1 LSKYLQRGK
10 LEIKEIG
17 SRIEPLFDEW
27 LISNTDNV
35 SLKLQHPVPEEVVFE
50 FDEEW
55 EGNTCGYVTVFKD
68 KDVFKMY
75 YRASTYDFRAGKES
89 HPAFVCYAES
99 SDGIKWTRPKLNI
112 IEFNGSKKNNI
123 IWTGTGSHNFA
134 PFIDTN
140 PAVKE
145 NEKYKAV
152 GAYDETGQNGLFGFA
167 SKDGINW
174 ELMKNTPIIQESKY
188 VKFDSQNLVFYDNL
202 KNLYI
207 AYHRG
212 WIEGDYNGF
221 RVIMRSESGDF
232 ENWSES
238 QFLEYEGDIRQE
250 HLYTNAIAPYFRAPH
265 IYIGFP
271 KRFVPERHEV
281 EHEYN
286 GVSDGVLMTSRDGK
300 KWKRWQEAF
309 IRPGIQPE
317 RWINRNNMTAWGLLV
332 TKSKL
337 NPGIDEISLYSS
349 EAYYT
354 DKNRLRRFT
363 IRLDGFVSIN
373 ATGKQGQ
380 FITHPIIFDGNN
392 LVLNYSTSAA
402 GLIKVEIQDLEGKPV
417 DNYSINDCH
426 EIYGDAIEE
435 EVSWK
440 DGYDLSKLRG
450 KPVRLRFVMNDADLY
465 SIRFKN

>member
-1 LSKYLQRGK
+1 M
-10 LEIKEIG
+10 EIKEIG
-17 SRIEPLFDEW
+17 SRIEPFFDQW
-27 LISNTDNV
+27 LISTMDNL
-35 SLKLQHPVPEEVVFE
+35 SLQLHHPIPEEVVFE
-50 FDEEW
+50 FNKEW
-55 EGNTCGYVTVFKD
+55 EGNTSGYVTIFKD

-75 YRASTYDFRAGKES
+75 YRASNYDFKAGKES
-89 HPAFVCYAES
+89 HPVFVCCAES
-99 SDGIKWTRPKLNI
+99 LDGIKWTRPKLNI
-112 IEFNGSKKNNI
+112 IEFNDSRKNNI
-123 IWTGTGSHNFA
+123 IWQGIGSHNFT

-140 PAVKE
+140 PSVKK

-152 GAYDETGQNGLFGFA
+152 GSYDGTGLKGLFGFV
-167 SKDGINW
+167 SEDGITW
-174 ELMKNTPIIQESKY
+174 KLMKDTPILQEGKY
-188 VKFDSQNLVFYDNL
+188 VIFDSQNIVFYDNL
-202 KNLYI
+202 KNSYI

-212 WIEGDYNGF
+212 WTGGDYKGY
-221 RVIMRSESGDF
+221 RAIMRSESKDF

-238 QFLEYEGDIRQE
+238 EFLEYQDNVEQE
-250 HLYTNAIAPYFRAPH
+250 HLYTNAITPYFRAPH

-271 KRFVPERHEV
+271 KRFVPERQKVQHQ
-281 EHEYN
+281 YP
-286 GVSDGVLMTSRDGK
+286 GVSDGIFMTSRDGK
-300 KWKRWQEAF
+300 KWKRWTEAF

-373 ATGKQGQ
+373 AKKQGQ
-380 FITHPIIFDGNN
+380 FVTHPIIFDGNN

-402 GLIKVEIQDLEGKPV
+402 GFIKVEIQDIDGKPIK
-417 DNYSINDCH
+417 NYSINDCV
-426 EIYGDAIEE
+426 EIYGDSIEE
-435 EVSWK
+435 KVRWNNG
-440 DGYDLSKLRG
+440 DDVSKLKG